1 MRRAIELA
9 RKAEGRT
16 SPNPMVGAV
25 IVKNGKVVGE
35 GYHKKAGAP
44 HAEVEALKMAGSGAR
59 GATLVINLEPCCH
72 YGKTAPCTDAVIKSG
87 IREAVVGMRDP
98 NKRVAGKGIK
108 LLKQA
113 GIKVETGILRNEC
126 RRLNEVFIKF
136 IGKHR
141 PFVILKA
148 AISLDGK
155 IATGVGESKWISG
168 PQSRKRVHQIRGKVD
183 AIMVGAGTVLKD
195 NPRLTVR
202 LKNWKGK
209 QPVRVILDNKN
220 LTPLSGRVYNSA
232 STGKVLYVTSKQ
244 ISRYQENRL
253 KRNDVEV
260 CILKEKDGGVH
271 LPQLM
276 KFLADRDIA
285 SVLIEGGAALYA
297 SALKEKIVD
306 KVILFVAPIIIGG
319 KKAPSVIGGEG
330 VKRLRDAW
338 KIKDLTAVKIDK
350 DILLEGYL

>member
-1 MRRAIELA
+1 MRRALELA

-25 IVKNGKVVGE
+25 IVKDGKVVGE
-35 GYHKKAGAP
+35 GYHKRAGSP
-44 HAEVEALKMAGSGAR
+44 HAEIVALKKAGSNAR
-59 GATLVINLEPCCH
+59 GATLVVNLEPCSH
-72 YGKTAPCTDAVIKSG
+72 QGKTGPCAVAVIASG
-87 IREAVVGMRDP
+87 IREVVVGMRDP
-98 NKRVAGKGIK
+98 NHLVAGKGNR

-113 GIKVETGILRNEC
+113 GIKVATGILKNEC
-126 RRLNEVFIKF
+126 RRLNEVFVKF

-155 IATGVGESKWISG
+155 IATEVGESKWISG
-168 PQSRKRVHQIRGKVD
+168 PQSRKRVHQIRDKVD

-195 NPRLTVR
+195 DPRLTVR
-202 LKNWKGK
+202 LKNRKGK

-220 LTPLSGRVYNSA
+220 LTPLSGRVYNAA

-244 ISRYQENRL
+244 ISPYRENRL
-253 KRNDVEV
+253 KRKDVEV

-276 KFLADRDIA
+276 KYLADRNIA

-306 KVILFVAPIIIGG
+306 KIILFAAPIIIGG
-319 KKAPSVIGGEG
+319 QKSPSVIGGEG
-330 VKRLRDAW
+330 VKRLKDAW
-338 KIKDLTAVKIDK
+338 KIKDLTVCQIDK
-350 DILLEGYL
+350 DLMLEGYL